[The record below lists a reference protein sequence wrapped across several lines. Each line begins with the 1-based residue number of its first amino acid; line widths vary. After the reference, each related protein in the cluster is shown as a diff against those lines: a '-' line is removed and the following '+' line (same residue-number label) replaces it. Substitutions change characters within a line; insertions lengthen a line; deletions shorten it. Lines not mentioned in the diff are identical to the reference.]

1 MKDNRLLE
9 MRVFCAVAQ
18 TGGFTAAAHLL
29 GTSQPFVSETVTAL
43 ERRLGVR
50 LLHRST
56 RTQRL
61 TLEGEG
67 FLVSCRRLI
76 DEVDAAEAALRTR
89 EPAGEL
95 RVTAPRAFGTDQLLP
110 LLPAFLAAH
119 PRIALRLSL
128 SDATANLLEDHFDVA
143 VRMGRLPP
151 SSLMSRPLCRL
162 QRVVVAAPSYLAAHV
177 EPGLPQDL
185 ATHECLLWDGPLD
198 HLNRWPFV
206 VDGRPLDL
214 PVQGRL
220 RSNDGT
226 VLYRMCLEGLG
237 VMRLAEHL
245 ALPAIRRG
253 ALVPLLVPFQAS
265 DDTAIHAVFLPER
278 EPVPRV
284 RAFVDHLR
292 AVFATPP
299 WTVG

>member
-43 ERRLGVR
+43 ERRLGVK

-61 TLEGEG
+61 TPEGET
-67 FLVSCRRLI
+67 FLASCRRLI
-76 DEVDAAEAALRTR
+76 DEVDSAEAALRSG
-89 EPAGEL
+89 EPSGEL
-95 RVTAPRAFGTDQLLP
+95 RVTAPRAFGTDQVLP
-110 LLPAFLAAH
+110 RLPAFLAAH

-143 VRMGRLPP
+143 VRMGRLAP
-151 SSLMSRPLCRL
+151 SSLRSRTLCRL
-162 QRVVVAAPSYLAAHV
+162 QRVVVASPAYLAAHG
-177 EPGLPQDL
+177 EPATPQDL
-185 ATHECLLWDGPLD
+185 AGRECLLWDGPLD

-206 VDGRPLDL
+206 VDGRPLEL

-226 VLYRMCLEGLG
+226 VLYQMCIAGLG
-237 VMRLAEHL
+237 IMRLAEHL

-253 ALVPLLVPFQAS
+253 ALVPLLVPFQAR

-284 RAFVDHLR
+284 RAFVDYLGS
-292 AVFATPP
+292 VFATPP
-299 WTVG
+299 WTVP

>member
-43 ERRLGVR
+43 ERRLGVK

-61 TLEGEG
+61 TPEGEG
-67 FLVSCRRLI
+67 FLASCRRLI
-76 DEVDAAEAALRTR
+76 DEVDAAEAALRSG

-95 RVTAPRAFGTDQLLP
+95 RVTAPRAFGNDQLLP
-110 LLPAFLAAH
+110 QLPAFLAAH

-151 SSLMSRPLCRL
+151 SSLVSRTLCRL
-162 QRVVVAAPSYLAAHV
+162 QRVVVAAPAYVAAHG
-177 EPGLPQDL
+177 EPASPQDL
-185 ATHECLLWDGPLD
+185 AGRECLLWDGPLD

-206 VDGRPLDL
+206 VDGRPLEL

-226 VLYRMCLEGLG
+226 VLYQMCLAGLG
-237 VMRLAEHL
+237 IMRLAEHL

-253 ALVPLLVPFQAS
+253 ALVPLLGPFQAS
-265 DDTAIHAVFLPER
+265 DDTAIHAVFLPGR

-284 RAFVDHLR
+284 RAFVDYLG
-292 AVFATPP
+292 AAFATPP
-299 WTVG
+299 WTVP